1 MRENEEFLYN
11 VSYLQEKLDDA
22 FSDARASYKVL
33 EKQDSDLRYQLSLT
47 YMNMS
52 FQSYIEAKRIYKE
65 AHLEHH
71 EFEGFFEAYKNY
83 KFELK
88 QVIIEKDQNT
98 SWLYSRYET
107 LSKEKKELDLFIKG
121 VFQNS

>member
-1 MRENEEFLYN
+1 M
-11 VSYLQEKLDDA
+11 
-22 FSDARASYKVL
+22 
-33 EKQDSDLRYQLSLT
+33 
-47 YMNMS
+47 
-52 FQSYIEAKRIYKE
+52 YKE
-65 AHLEHH
+65 AHLEHR
-71 EFEGFFEAYKNY
+71 EFEGFFEAYKKY

-88 QVIIEKDQNT
+88 KVITEKDQNT